1 MHLELDV
8 DENKLSHASIF
19 LVLPRKPV
27 CNVPG
32 ECSGSTLVG
41 LTFPQNVKEC
51 LKHCKDN
58 KECLYFTYYEDGKKY
73 CNQFDGCEIFA
84 TNCTKCVSG
93 EVSCPDDI
101 QIEVDDPEIHN
112 VYSPENDNPNVDIP
126 DVDNPEVDNPEVG
139 NPEVDNPE
147 VDNLEADNPEID
159 NPEVYNPVPDNPEV
173 DNLEVDNPEVD
184 NPVLDN
190 PYKCNLTGFCQVSY
204 KHKSHNHNINAQIFC
219 LKRLLDKKSI
229 ENFYRDYE

>member
-1 MHLELDV
+1 MRLELDV

-93 EVSCPDDI
+93 EVSCPYEVENP
-101 QIEVDDPEIHN
+101 EVDNPIVDILDVDNAEVDNPEVDN
-112 VYSPENDNPNVDIP
+112 VYSPEVDNPNVDIP
-126 DVDNPEVDNPEVG
+126 DVDNPEVDNPEVDNLESD
-139 NPEVDNPE
+139 NPKVDNPE
-147 VDNLEADNPEID
+147 VDN
-159 NPEVYNPVPDNPEV
+159 PVLDNPEV

-219 LKRLLDKKSI
+219 LKRL
-229 ENFYRDYE
+229 

>member
-1 MHLELDV
+1 MQQF
-8 DENKLSHASIF
+8 F
-19 LVLPRKPV
+19 LVLPRNPI

-51 LKHCKDN
+51 LKDCKDN
-58 KECLYFTYYEDGKKY
+58 KECLFFTYYQDGKIF

-101 QIEVDDPEIHN
+101 QIEVDNPEIDN
-112 VYSPENDNPNVDIP
+112 VYSPEVDNPNVDIP

-147 VDNLEADNPEID
+147 VDNPML
-159 NPEVYNPVPDNPEV
+159 DNPEV
-173 DNLEVDNPEVD
+173 DNLEVDNPEVDNPEVD

-219 LKRLLDKKSI
+219 LKRLLDKKVLIIFTGVTSK
-229 ENFYRDYE
+229 